1 MHSILTDPYLK
12 LINIWGVF
20 LSPSFSLCVSIPMA
34 DTPSSHYSDNPLGP
48 PSGFVGS
55 SDRSLNTQAGES
67 YSPDPD
73 RDGIWYFLNCTRAC
87 HQSSVSTPTPS
98 TLLGHTAASLHPVSG
113 VQSYNTTRT
122 SSEPEEEFQLD
133 PLYNQIPSGMWTP
146 FQNSMPLACRGRMNC
161 MHSAR

>member
-73 RDGIWYFLNCTRAC
+73 RDGIQYFLNHPRAC
-87 HQSSVSTPTPS
+87 HRSSVSTPTPS
-98 TLLGHTAASLHPVSG
+98 QALHYCYGEPSPIPG
-113 VQSYNTTRT
+113 VIAKN
-122 SSEPEEEFQLD
+122 
-133 PLYNQIPSGMWTP
+133 I
-146 FQNSMPLACRGRMNC
+146 
-161 MHSAR
+161 